1 MRGWGDR
8 ALIPIGYVTA
18 RIASHATIGAMA
30 LVSVTLGDA
39 DPKTARVLVQ
49 AHLHVQA
56 HPGECLAGI

>member
-1 MRGWGDR
+1 
-8 ALIPIGYVTA
+8 
-18 RIASHATIGAMA
+18 
-30 LVSVTLGDA
+30 VSVTLGDA